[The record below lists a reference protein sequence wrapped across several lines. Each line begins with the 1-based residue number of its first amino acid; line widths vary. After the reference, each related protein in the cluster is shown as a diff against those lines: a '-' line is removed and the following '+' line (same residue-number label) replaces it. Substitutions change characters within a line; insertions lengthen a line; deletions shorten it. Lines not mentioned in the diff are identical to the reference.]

1 MDPSD
6 RYYVPRSAADRL
18 ASPGGTSEAGEK
30 SSVRFVQRRPM
41 TQGGKMNIRSVAV
54 AALAATGL
62 VLTSGVLPAYA
73 HHSFAMFD
81 QNTTSQLT
89 GTLKDVSWTNPH
101 TAMIVVVPG
110 ADGQTAEWHFE
121 SGPPAFMLRA
131 GLKRDDLSSRIG
143 SKVTVTFHPLKDGRT
158 GGSLVGMKFEDG
170 ASWKL

>member
-1 MDPSD
+1 M
-6 RYYVPRSAADRL
+6 VTVNAL
-18 ASPGGTSEAGEK
+18 SE
-30 SSVRFVQRRPM
+30 
-41 TQGGKMNIRSVAV
+41 V
-54 AALAATGL
+54 AALMGDPARAAMLQLLMDGRAHTASEL
-62 VLTSGVLPAYA
+62 ALTAGVQPGYA

-81 QNTTSQLT
+81 QNTTTQLT
-89 GTLKDVSWTNPH
+89 GTLSDVNWTNPH
-101 TAMIVVVPG
+101 TSMIVAVPG
-110 ADGQTAEWHFE
+110 DNGHAAEWHFE